1 MIFAC
6 CCILSLYSQFKKI
19 STRNEVINY
28 NGRTFEY
35 FVVDPFFCFLRADNS
50 MIIDEIIEKFD
61 KKIVQIFPIFIPIG
75 DRNYSYVLKFVELL
89 LQLKL

>member
-1 MIFAC
+1 MRWLIITEEHSN
-6 CCILSLYSQFKKI
+6 ILLSILF
-19 STRNEVINY
+19 
-28 NGRTFEY
+28 
-35 FVVDPFFCFLRADNS
+35 FVFVRADNS